1 MIESPGASAARS
13 AWRNTLTNRRRTIV
27 ALILA
32 LSLSLNTV
40 SAHAVP
46 GSKLEQARAVK
57 AQVETLDR
65 RAEMAADDY
74 GEAAQKAAKLEK
86 QRKQA
91 SAKLKKVTKRMGVVQ
106 GHLNDRARSM
116 YRKGPMGFI
125 DVLLGAESFEE
136 FATTWDILHDLN
148 VSDSEAVAELKVLR
162 KQARETKNAIAAKEK
177 AAKKQKAIMASRQA
191 SADAALAEKQNKLRG
206 LEAEIAALQAAEER
220 AREAARS
227 SWVRGPEKQ
236 FPPPT
241 RAARSE
247 VVSIAKRYLGA
258 PYRWAADG
266 PNSFD
271 CSGFTMFVYRQVGV
285 SLPHSSRAQIHYGE
299 RVSRGNLEPG
309 DLVFFGSPIHHVGIY
324 VGGGRYIHA
333 PSSGDVV
340 KISSLSR
347 SDYAGA
353 CRP

>member
-1 MIESPGASAARS
+1 M
-13 AWRNTLTNRRRTIV
+13 
-27 ALILA
+27 
-32 LSLSLNTV
+32 LNTV
-40 SAHAVP
+40 PAYAVP
-46 GSKLEQARAVK
+46 RSKLDQARVVK
-57 AQVETLDR
+57 AQVERLDR
-65 RAEMAADDY
+65 SAEIAADAY
-74 GEAAQKAAKLEK
+74 GEAAAKAAKLES
-86 QRKQA
+86 QRKKA
-91 SAKLKKVTKRMGVVQ
+91 SARLKKLTNRMGVVQ

-116 YRKGPMGFI
+116 YRQGPMGFI

-148 VSDSEAVAELKVLR
+148 QSDSEAVAELKGLR
-162 KQARETKNAIAAKEK
+162 KQARETRNAIAAKEK
-177 AAKKQKAIMASRQA
+177 AAKKQKALMASNKR
-191 SADAALAEKQNKLRG
+191 SAYAALNQKQAKLRG
-206 LEAEIAALQAAEER
+206 LEREIAALQAAEE
-220 AREAARS
+220 AARAAART
-227 SWVRGPEKQ
+227 SWASGPEKQ

-247 VVSIAKRYLGA
+247 VVAIAKRYLGA

-285 SLPHSSRAQIHYGE
+285 SLPHSSRAQIHYGQ
-299 RVSRGNLEPG
+299 RVSRSNLEPG